1 MMTNLYYSILR
12 LYHSVVRFFY
22 YGYYGAKYTR
32 DFDANGSHSLIYA
45 HMKRVKKFMN
55 SDETHLVWNDKP
67 DNKGMRVMAEFTE
80 LARRMSENEM
90 ATYVNYHKFKSKY
103 PDYDLI
109 SRLGS
114 EDRDPSIEKEMSL
127 AFKKDRAI
135 SKQLTDR
142 YFYLLENK
150 MASFWD

>member
-1 MMTNLYYSILR
+1 MSNLYYSVLR
-12 LYHSVVRFFY
+12 LYHFVERFLY
-22 YGYYGAKYTR
+22 YGYHGAKYTR
-32 DFDANGSHSLIYA
+32 AYDASGSHSLIYA

-55 SDETHLVWNDKP
+55 SDKTHLLWNDKP
-67 DNKGMRVMAEFTE
+67 DNKLMRQLAEFTE

-90 ATYVNYHKFKSKY
+90 KTYVNYHKFKAKY
-103 PDYDLI
+103 PDYNII
-109 SRLGS
+109 SRLSS
-114 EDRDPSIEKEMSL
+114 ENRDPKIEKEIKL

>member
-1 MMTNLYYSILR
+1 MNNLYYSVLR
-12 LYHSVVRFFY
+12 LYHFIERFFY
-22 YGYYGAKYTR
+22 YGYHGAKYTR
-32 DFDANGSHSLIYA
+32 AYDASGSHSLIYA

-55 SDETHLVWNDKP
+55 SDKTHLLWNDKP
-67 DNKGMRVMAEFTE
+67 DNKGMRLLAEFTE

-90 ATYVNYHKFKSKY
+90 TTHYNYRKFKDKY
-103 PDYDLI
+103 PDYNIL
-109 SRLGS
+109 SS
-114 EDRDPSIEKEMSL
+114 SNRDPSIQKEVRL

>member
-1 MMTNLYYSILR
+1 MTNLYHFII
-12 LYHSVVRFFY
+12 RFIY
-22 YGYYGAKYTR
+22 YGYHGAKYTR
-32 DFDANGSHSLIYA
+32 AYDASGSHSLIYA

-55 SDETHLVWNDKP
+55 SDKTHLLWNDKP
-67 DNKGMRVMAEFTE
+67 DNKPMRVMAEFTE
-80 LARRMSENEM
+80 LAKRMSDNEM
-90 ATYVNYHKFKSKY
+90 TTYYNYRKFKAKY
-103 PDYDLI
+103 PNYNVL
-109 SRLGS
+109 SS
-114 EDRDPSIEKEMSL
+114 SNRDPKIQKEVKL

>member
-1 MMTNLYYSILR
+1 MSNLYYSVLR
-12 LYHSVVRFFY
+12 LYHFVERFLY
-22 YGYYGAKYTR
+22 YGYHGAKYTR
-32 DFDANGSHSLIYA
+32 AYDASGSHSLIYA

-55 SDETHLVWNDKP
+55 SDKTHLLWNDKP
-67 DNKGMRVMAEFTE
+67 DNKLMKVMAEFTE

-90 ATYVNYHKFKSKY
+90 ATYVNYHKFKAKY
-103 PDYDLI
+103 PDYNII
-109 SRLGS
+109 SRLSS
-114 EDRDPSIEKEMSL
+114 ENRDPKIEKEMKL